1 MIEVLLLPFFVLL
14 TCFTAIMFLFILFVD
29 KKLCYL
35 CLSHWHGAIDNF
47 LFVRVKVSHSDN
59 LKIKYFVNN
68 LRCMFVV
75 NIFFYHC
82 FQNLYYPS
90 DLKMLLYG
98 STNFYYFVKKR
109 KTLVKCSLAKFS
121 LFFKVLLHK
130 FVLVH
135 LCASLDVSLWIFY
148 LKDLK

>member
-1 MIEVLLLPFFVLL
+1 MWKRLFLHIPFIFCIKQRYKYPSILKPDTSQMIEVLLLPFFVLL
-14 TCFTAIMFLFILFVD
+14 TCFTAMMFLFILFVD

-98 STNFYYFVKKR
+98 ST
-109 KTLVKCSLAKFS
+109 
-121 LFFKVLLHK
+121 
-130 FVLVH
+130 
-135 LCASLDVSLWIFY
+135 IFII
-148 LKDLK
+148 L